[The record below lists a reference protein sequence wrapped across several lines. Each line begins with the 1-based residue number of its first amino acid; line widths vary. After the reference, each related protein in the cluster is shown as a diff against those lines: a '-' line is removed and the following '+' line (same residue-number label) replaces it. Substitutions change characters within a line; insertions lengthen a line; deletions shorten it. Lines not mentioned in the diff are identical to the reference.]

1 MSFFIFFCYNFIG
14 DFMNFEKIKEL
25 ITKNDIQSSIGT
37 KQERTLHQYL
47 KYYFCNESIFHEQ
60 KCCGY
65 IVDILKDNQI
75 IEIQTSS
82 FNAMRKKLACLLNK
96 YPITIVYPII
106 NQKLIYNLDE
116 NGELISIKKS
126 PKKENPLKIGKEL
139 YKINNLLNHPN
150 LKFCYDSGHHNIWMK
165 NIDLLEKYG
174 DRLVSLHLHS
184 NMGKYD
190 SHSLSKQGNIDWD
203 KLAQKL
209 ANLPQVNLDYEL
221 LMKEKSSKM
230 SADKVLNE
238 CIKEARYLQER
249 IKYYKNKT

>member
-25 ITKNDIQSSIGT
+25 ITKNDIQNSIGT

-150 LKFCYDSGHHNIWMK
+150 LKFVCAIL
-165 NIDLLEKYG
+165 NIDEYRIPYINRYKQNKMTRINQVPKEIVDLIELKDASSFMSLIPFEDEFDAETFRKKLKLSLREASSTLIILRTVKAIEVVRNEGKKYIYKK
-174 DRLVSLHLHS
+174 VSS
-184 NMGKYD
+184 QN
-190 SHSLSKQGNIDWD
+190 
-203 KLAQKL
+203 
-209 ANLPQVNLDYEL
+209 
-221 LMKEKSSKM
+221 
-230 SADKVLNE
+230 
-238 CIKEARYLQER
+238 
-249 IKYYKNKT
+249 